1 MDTKKNWHHRWTQSS
16 ARLVVV
22 LALFLWYG
30 ICGAQTPSPTPPAM
44 EVVFLGTGG
53 PRAAGRAASWNLIL
67 IHGKAR
73 LLVDKARSK
82 DGGTLVKTACWVIRG
97 SRLFRTR

>member
-1 MDTKKNWHHRWTQSS
+1 MERKIGPRMDTKKNWHHRWTQSS

-22 LALFLWYG
+22 LALFLWYS

-53 PRAAGRAASWNLIL
+53 PRAAGGAASCTSSSFTGMLGSWLIRPVL
-67 IHGKAR
+67 K
-73 LLVDKARSK
+73 
-82 DGGTLVKTACWVIRG
+82 
-97 SRLFRTR
+97 